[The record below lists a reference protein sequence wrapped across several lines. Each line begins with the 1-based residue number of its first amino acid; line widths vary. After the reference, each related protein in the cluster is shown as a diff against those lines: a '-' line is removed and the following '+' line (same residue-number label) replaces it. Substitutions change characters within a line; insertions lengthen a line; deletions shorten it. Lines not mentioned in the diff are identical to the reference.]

1 VDVLD
6 VGDHIAG
13 HAVSVSESCIQDADR
28 RYDRAVAAR
37 RFAFEDRSRLVDDIQ
52 EYLRDQIYA
61 GRYPPGTRLLQ
72 EQIASE
78 LAVSRTPLREALR
91 VLEHEGL
98 LSLTR
103 GNGVEVVAF
112 ERKRLLDALVLRAVV
127 DGAAARIVAERGA
140 GPRLRSELERRLAEQ
155 RASLQSWDR
164 VSFARAD
171 ADLHVA
177 LLQATEN
184 SYLVAQAAL
193 VRLVIQVFQMHH
205 SFGPERAG
213 PQVGVHEG
221 IVAAVIAGDGD
232 EAERRARRHI
242 EDVAVEVREG
252 VLSDDDAAAAA

>member
-1 VDVLD
+1 MHD
-6 VGDHIAG
+6 
-13 HAVSVSESCIQDADR
+13 E
-28 RYDRAVAAR
+28 YDRGVPER
-37 RFAFEDRSRLVDDIQ
+37 RFAFEERSRLVDEIQ
-52 EYLRDQIYA
+52 QYLREQIFE

-72 EQIASE
+72 EQLADE

-112 ERKRLLDALVLRAVV
+112 ERKRLLDALVLRAAV
-127 DGAAARIVAERGA
+127 DGAAARTVAERRVGRRLGA
-140 GPRLRSELERRLAEQ
+140 ELERRLAEQ
-155 RASLQSWDR
+155 RAALDPWDR
-164 VSFARAD
+164 VGFARAD

-177 LLQATEN
+177 LLEATEN
-184 SYLVAQAAL
+184 PYLAAQAAL

-205 SFGPERAG
+205 SFGPERAE

-221 IVAAVIAGDGD
+221 IVEAVLAQDPD

-242 EDVAVEVREG
+242 EDVASEVREG

>member
-1 VDVLD
+1 MP
-6 VGDHIAG
+6 
-13 HAVSVSESCIQDADR
+13 
-28 RYDRAVAAR
+28 AR

-52 EYLRDQIYA
+52 EHLRDQIYA
-61 GRYPPGTRLLQ
+61 GRYPSGTRLLQ
-72 EQIASE
+72 EQIAAE

-103 GNGVEVVAF
+103 GNGVEVIAF

-127 DGAAARIVAERGA
+127 DGAAARTVAERG
-140 GPRLRSELERRLAEQ
+140 GGRRLGAELQRRLDEQ
-155 RASLQSWDR
+155 RAALDPWDR
-164 VSFARAD
+164 VGFARAD

-177 LLQATEN
+177 LLEATEN
-184 SYLVAQAAL
+184 PYLAAQAGL
-193 VRLVIQVFQMHH
+193 VRLVIQVFQIHH

-213 PQVGVHEG
+213 PQVGVHQG
-221 IVAAVIAGDGD
+221 IVEAVLAGEPD

-242 EDVAVEVREG
+242 EDVATEVREG